1 MAAQAEPERFID
13 CLRASTPYHEA
24 LAFHDV
30 DGRPLGESNAPE
42 ACRIGVEL
50 EWRACPYDDS
60 RARVAGAKIN
70 VSALRQLTRR
80 FRSLL
85 GAVGFLREAY
95 ARRTGCAAWTL
106 PHLWTLGRIGTLI
119 PTYLMRRRVDTLA
132 DGQLPV
138 LVAAMFKSLAGVF
151 LSAEAIV
158 LDAVLQDRAGDAA
171 PGQVDLFA
179 ADSPAAALTTEEL
192 VTLTNLLGALA
203 HGDAVCAG
211 PPAMIE
217 ELLDVL
223 LSGAP
228 VDDEGG
234 RELAAILGDGDELFA
249 FAERMNAI
257 TIGRDLLRH
266 QLRDEHA
273 RLRDQTGAATRLPTP
288 VAEQILRAL
297 GTRDHAA
304 SMRLYQPSAA
314 LARQA
319 MTRWLAAILALSDR
333 ARPSAALRALV
344 VERSPPR
351 DLDRLVDWM
360 TRHARADHPALRPMA
375 ETLLACVAHERKWLA
390 TLTSLQA
397 DVNELCGK
405 PAPSTVLGSAA
416 GELVSGIPSFARAF
430 GAATGVRIIDHGDD
444 LIVEAPCGDRI
455 TMRTSPFSNSAD

>member
-1 MAAQAEPERFID
+1 MAGHAEPERFID
-13 CLRASTPYHEA
+13 CLRASTPYQEA
-24 LAFHDV
+24 LALHDV

-85 GAVGFLREAY
+85 GAVGFLRDAY

-119 PTYLMRRRVDTLA
+119 PTYLMRRRVDPFA

-158 LDAVLQDRAGDAA
+158 LDAVLHDRAGDAA

-179 ADSPAAALTTEEL
+179 ADDPAAALTTEEL
-192 VTLTNLLGALA
+192 VTLTNLVGAFA

-234 RELAAILGDGDELFA
+234 RELAAVLGDADELFA

-266 QLRDEHA
+266 HLRDEHA
-273 RLRDQTGAATRLPTP
+273 RLRDHRLPP
-288 VAEQILRAL
+288 VMAAQVLHAL

-304 SMRLYQPSAA
+304 SMRLYQPPAA
-314 LARQA
+314 LARRA
-319 MTRWLAAILALSDR
+319 MTRWLEALLALSDR
-333 ARPSAALRALV
+333 ARPSAAVR
-344 VERSPPR
+344 VERSAPG

-360 TRHARADHPALRPMA
+360 TTHARADHPALRPMA
-375 ETLLACVAHERKWLA
+375 ETLLACVAHERTWLA
-390 TLTSLQA
+390 TLTALQT
-397 DVNELCGK
+397 DVNQLCGI
-405 PAPSTVLGSAA
+405 PAPSTVLDSAA

-430 GAATGVRIIDHGDD
+430 GAATGVRVTGDGGD
-444 LIVEAPCGDRI
+444 LIVETRTGDARLSL
-455 TMRTSPFSNSAD
+455 RGSPGQRARR